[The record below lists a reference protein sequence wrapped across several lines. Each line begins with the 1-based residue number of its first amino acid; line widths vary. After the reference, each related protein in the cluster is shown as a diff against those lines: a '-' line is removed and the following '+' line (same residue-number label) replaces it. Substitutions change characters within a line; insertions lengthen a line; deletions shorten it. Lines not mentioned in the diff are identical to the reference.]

1 MNPTLSK
8 LIQTISL
15 RSNLILSFL
24 YKTNKWSLVFRLRS
38 YQPMRAT
45 CPAHIDLLVL
55 STLTVLRKVNSKKT
69 PSLRTS
75 RRQWRTGCT
84 ASHILHDQALERR
97 WKCRWYPS
105 NRMLGGSESWSG
117 RTADDEHVAPPDRGI

>member
-15 RSNLILSFL
+15 RSNLILFFL
-24 YKTNKWSLVFRLRS
+24 YKTNKWSLAFRLRS
-38 YQPMRAT
+38 YLPTRAT
-45 CPAHIDLLVL
+45 CPTHIDLLVL
-55 STLTVLRKVNSKKT
+55 STLIVLHEVNSKKT

-75 RRQWRTGCT
+75 RRQWRTGST
-84 ASHILHDQALERR
+84 ASHILHDQALEPR

-117 RTADDEHVAPPDRGI
+117 RSADDEHVAPPDRGI